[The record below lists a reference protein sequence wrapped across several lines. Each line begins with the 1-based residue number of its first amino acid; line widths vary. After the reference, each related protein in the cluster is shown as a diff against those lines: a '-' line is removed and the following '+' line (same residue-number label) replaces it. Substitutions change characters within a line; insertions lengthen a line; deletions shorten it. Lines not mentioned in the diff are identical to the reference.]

1 MGRVEITVSRFGGDE
16 LKSTIRQLMCK
27 DSKHHDAILNSK
39 VPKEHWSI
47 DDLMKYTNSV
57 DVVVQRWANAVGEP
71 LDYPTEVARSIF
83 GSLITTRLL
92 IDDLKVLKHNPQ
104 AEVISLL
111 DGTQIITDLKQKMLP
126 MSKSYARVPSLAQWY
141 MTLANEIDLAY
152 REIRRGLKDG
162 R

>member
-1 MGRVEITVSRFGGDE
+1 MKITV
-16 LKSTIRQLMCK
+16 RQLMCR
-27 DSKHHDAILNSK
+27 DSPEHDVVLNSK
-39 VPKEHWSI
+39 IPKEDWSI
-47 DDLMKYTNSV
+47 EDLMKFTSSV
-57 DVVVQRWANAVGEP
+57 DVVVQRWANAVGEHME
-71 LDYPTEVARSIF
+71 YPTEVVGSIF
-83 GSLITTRLL
+83 GSLITTRML

-141 MTLANEIDLAY
+141 MALANEIDLAY
-152 REIRRGLKDG
+152 RVIRRRLKDG

>member
-1 MGRVEITVSRFGGDE
+1 MKITV
-16 LKSTIRQLMCK
+16 RQLMCR
-27 DSKHHDAILNSK
+27 DSPKHDAILNSK
-39 VPKEHWSI
+39 IPKEDWTI
-47 DDLMKYTNSV
+47 QDLMHYTNSV
-57 DVVVQRWANAVGEP
+57 DEVVQRWANAVGEH
-71 LDYPTEVARSIF
+71 LDYPTDVVGGVF

-92 IDDLKVLKHNPQ
+92 IDDLKVLKNNPQ

-152 REIRRGLKDG
+152 REIRRRLKDG